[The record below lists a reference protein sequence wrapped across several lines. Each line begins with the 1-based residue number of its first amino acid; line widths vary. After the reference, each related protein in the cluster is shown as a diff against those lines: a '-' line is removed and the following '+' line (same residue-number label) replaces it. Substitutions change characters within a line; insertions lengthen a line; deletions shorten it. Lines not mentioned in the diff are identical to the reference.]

1 MEKASTKSALK
12 FVKNTSQSAAQW
24 STTNSRGMT
33 KDVLKDKFY
42 DKTKASRRSPPKE
55 SNMASRRSPPKE
67 SNMTPP
73 RSPPKENTKPQ
84 EFKLHTQ
91 ERAVKRAMFNYAVT
105 TKFYIM
111 ELQKKQ
117 EERLQKLIEEEEVR
131 LLRKEMIPRAQLMPY
146 FDKPFSPQRSSRS
159 VPRESCLHMM
169 SSKCWSCSVGN
180 EIYNL
185 HHYGHQALK
194 PIK

>member
-1 MEKASTKSALK
+1 MGC
-12 FVKNTSQSAAQW
+12 FN
-24 STTNSRGMT
+24 
-33 KDVLKDKFY
+33 VLKDKFY
-42 DKTKASRRSPPKE
+42 DKTKVTNMASRRSPPKE

-67 SNMTPP
+67 STLAPPKSPP

-131 LLRKEMIPRAQLMPY
+131 LLRKEMVPRAQLMPY
-146 FDKPFSPQRSSRS
+146 FDKPFFPQRSSSRS

-180 EIYNL
+180 EIYSL

>member
-1 MEKASTKSALK
+1 MEKSGSNSPKSALK
-12 FVKNTSQSAAQW
+12 FVKTTSQSAAQW
-24 STTNSRGMT
+24 SSTNSRGM
-33 KDVLKDKFY
+33 
-42 DKTKASRRSPPKE
+42 ASRRSPPKE
-55 SNMASRRSPPKE
+55 SNMA
-67 SNMTPP
+67 PP

-117 EERLQKLIEEEEVR
+117 EEKLQKLIEEEEVR
-131 LLRKEMIPRAQLMPY
+131 LLRKEMVPRAQLMPY
-146 FDKPFSPQRSSRS
+146 FDKPFLPQRSSRG

-169 SSKCWSCSVGN
+169 SSKCWSCSIAN
-180 EIYNL
+180 EMYNL